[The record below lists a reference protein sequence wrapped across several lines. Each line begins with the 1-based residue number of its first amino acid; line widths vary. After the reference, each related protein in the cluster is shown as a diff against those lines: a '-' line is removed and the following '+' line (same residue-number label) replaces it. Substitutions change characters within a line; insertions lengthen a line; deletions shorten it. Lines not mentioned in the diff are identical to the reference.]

1 MSVDDHRSSDSTRSR
16 GTGRVHGGAAP
27 SARRAGTMNAAE
39 VVTVQHL
46 VKRYGNVL
54 AAPSPLCAGLDGFAL
69 VGSVVPVV
77 QPVYRVWAGPLAA
90 SIHRALPAG
99 LLSALT
105 SSGCLIFVRNYARR
119 S

>member
-16 GTGRVHGGAAP
+16 GTGRVHGGAVP

-54 AAPSPLCAGLDGFAL
+54 AAPGSLCAGLDGFAL
-69 VGSVVPVV
+69 VETVV
-77 QPVYRVWAGPLAA
+77 QPVYRV
-90 SIHRALPAG
+90 
-99 LLSALT
+99 
-105 SSGCLIFVRNYARR
+105 
-119 S
+119 